1 MANVFVEENSLQDI
15 ADAIRKS
22 NGGDEKYLPSE
33 MASAIQKLDMLKHV
47 VTARGL
53 FANVVFPEDMLD
65 ITVNLLNLKSS
76 EANNMNATFSNSNV
90 RSVRIFI
97 PSGVVVNS
105 WGLFLSSKNI
115 EYVEFINGFTTNNVA
130 NMFNSAMNIK
140 KIIGEMD
147 VSQCTT
153 LANMF
158 PGISLLE
165 EVYFV
170 PFTIKYDLHLANAKL
185 LKDESVKSI
194 ISGLADLTGQT
205 AQILTLHADVKAKLT
220 DEQVATITDKNWTL
234 A

>member
-53 FANVVFPEDMLD
+53 FTNVVFPEDMLD